1 MKLGYKLMIVNLV
14 ISIISLIVAIC
25 FRFTNINIYNTLLYV
40 SIIFTLL
47 NFALMIIER
56 NS

>member
-1 MKLGYKLMIVNLV
+1 MKLGYKLMIINLV
-14 ISIISLIVAIC
+14 ISIISLIIAIC
-25 FRFTNINIYNTLLYV
+25 FRFTNIDIYNILLYV
-40 SIIFTLL
+40 SIIFVLL